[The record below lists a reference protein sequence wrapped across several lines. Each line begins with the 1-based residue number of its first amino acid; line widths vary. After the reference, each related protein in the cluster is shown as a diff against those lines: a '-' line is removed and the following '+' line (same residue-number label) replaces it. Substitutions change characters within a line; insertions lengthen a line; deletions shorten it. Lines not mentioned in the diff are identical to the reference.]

1 MFGTIRYDKNTDS
14 REHVELQRADGIE
27 ARGYTPIACDRC
39 RSRKLKCSGDKG
51 GCGRCRTAS
60 VACTYRDVLSIKD
73 SRRMSKR
80 VCTSNN
86 QLPTPSPRH
95 ASSRS
100 QPQPLSTE
108 VDQERPQSTSDS
120 EPLNWLSSSSEEAFT
135 ESPNTWVSSFLPM
148 QPTFS
153 AMIDD
158 HATRGHDIS
167 CGLSGVPESND
178 PSSTDV
184 ENIFDAV
191 LDTETTYHHTN
202 VPPQPARLNQ
212 NTQERRAGRAS
223 LPGGN
228 LPSAVGTDQGIPS
241 KCECLSDVARFLD
254 DIGVESTEARADMLL
269 VCVSRGMRICGE
281 ALRCS
286 DCSVR
291 GDNGMF
297 LAVVLQ
303 QLVTLTR
310 TASDKLLAWTR
321 ENRNCQ
327 GSAADIHSPTIWL
340 DQYRIEMPDLKVP
353 LIRHVALLHLFSLRD
368 LLNGIKD
375 KVRPNSLA
383 GHLITDCESNIVDA
397 LQMVRDKASNAM
409 PMASAF

>member
-14 REHVELQRADGIE
+14 REHVELQRADGVE

-39 RSRKLKCSGDKG
+39 RSRKLKCSGDKD

-60 VACTYRDVLSIKD
+60 VVCTYRDISSIKD
-73 SRRMSKR
+73 SRKTSKR

-86 QLPTPSPRH
+86 QLLTPSPRR

-100 QPQPLSTE
+100 QLQPLSTE

-120 EPLNWLSSSSEEAFT
+120 EPLNWLSSSSGFT
-135 ESPNTWVSSFLPM
+135 ESPHTWVSSILPM
-148 QPTFS
+148 QPTLP
-153 AMIDD
+153 AMVDD
-158 HATRGHDIS
+158 RTTLEHDIS
-167 CGLSGVPESND
+167 CEMAGVPESND

-191 LDTETTYHHTN
+191 LDTQAAYHHTN
-202 VPPQPARLNQ
+202 TPSEPACLNE
-212 NTQERRAGRAS
+212 NTSEKRAGWVS
-223 LPGGN
+223 LPGSN
-228 LPSAVGTDQGIPS
+228 LSSAVGASQRTSS
-241 KCECLSDVARFLD
+241 KCECLNDVARFLEV
-254 DIGVESTEARADMLL
+254 IGVESTEARADMLL
-269 VCVSRGMRICGE
+269 MCVSRGMRICGE
-281 ALRCS
+281 AFRCA

-303 QLVTLTR
+303 QLVTLAR
-310 TASDKLLAWTR
+310 TASDKLLAWTH

-327 GSAADIHSPTIWL
+327 GSAAQIHNPTVWI

-353 LIRHVALLHLFSLRD
+353 LIRHVAVLHLLSLRD
-368 LLNGIKD
+368 LSNDIKD

-383 GHLITDCESNIVDA
+383 GHLITDCERNIVDA
-397 LQMVRDKASNAM
+397 LEMIQDKASKAM
-409 PMASAF
+409 PLGSAS